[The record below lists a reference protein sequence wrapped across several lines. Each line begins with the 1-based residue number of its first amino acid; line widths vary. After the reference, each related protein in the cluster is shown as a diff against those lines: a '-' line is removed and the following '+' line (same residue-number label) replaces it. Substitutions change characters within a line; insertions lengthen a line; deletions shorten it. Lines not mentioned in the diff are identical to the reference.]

1 MYFLKLQ
8 LKYLNSKNLDVTTN
22 VKDRT
27 NGELDVKSQI
37 SYNQLATFLAKPN
50 TQIAR
55 NSTSV
60 LFEDNK
66 SGFPKTQ
73 GKITYIITIKP
84 KLQSFASKYMAF
96 WRKYQL
102 GGAKMR
108 GGEFAEWDTVA
119 VDIATMPLTNKQL

>member
-27 NGELDVKSQI
+27 NWELDVKSQI
-37 SYNQLATFLAKPN
+37 SYYQLATFLAKPN

-66 SGFPKTQ
+66 SV
-73 GKITYIITIKP
+73 
-84 KLQSFASKYMAF
+84 
-96 WRKYQL
+96 
-102 GGAKMR
+102 
-108 GGEFAEWDTVA
+108 GE
-119 VDIATMPLTNKQL
+119 